1 MSTFFQHRARE
12 VAFTMKFK
20 RQIKPYRAAAGGWG
34 SLEATTRFVF
44 DSKAALKNMR
54 NLMRMNKARG
64 FDCPGCAWG
73 DDNKSTFSFCE
84 NGAKAVTW
92 EATRRT
98 VDPDFFAQHSV
109 SRLYA
114 ESDYF
119 LEYQGRLTH
128 PLSYNP
134 DTDHYEPVSWEDAF
148 TLIAQHIHAMDHPD
162 QIELYTSGRASNEA
176 SWLYQLFGRM
186 LGTNNFPDCSNMCH
200 EASGTGLKRSIGV
213 GKGTIRLDDFDSA
226 DAIFVF
232 GQNPG
237 TNHPRMLH
245 SLRHA
250 AEHGANIVTFNTLRE
265 RGLERF
271 ADPQNPLEVI
281 TPMAGKISS
290 SYYQPRLGGDMAAVR
305 GMVKALLE
313 EHRRQ
318 SVPDG
323 GGIFDTQ
330 FIREHTHGVD
340 AYLAMVDA
348 TGWEAI
354 TAGSGLS
361 EEELRQAAA
370 IYQHSERVI
379 CTWAM
384 GITQHKHSVDTVRE
398 IANLQLL
405 FGQLGKKGAG
415 LCPVRGHSNVQG
427 NRTMGIDEKP
437 GAPFLDALGKH
448 FGFEPPRRAG
458 HNTVEAIEAMLRD
471 EIRVLITLGGN
482 LAAAAPDSPRTE
494 EALQRCGL
502 TVHISTK
509 LNRTHLVP
517 GYENSLILPTL
528 GRTERDMQRTGSQFI
543 TVEDSF
549 SMVHASEGIG
559 IPLSE
564 HQRSETAIVAGIA
577 NAVLGR
583 EKADWQ
589 SMADDYS
596 IIRDHIAATLPGFDD
611 FNQKCEQ
618 PGGFYLGNAAARHV
632 FGTPSGKA
640 EFSAAPLP
648 ETLFPQLGNATVP
661 FVLQTLRSHDQYNT
675 TIYGLDDRYRG
686 VYGQR
691 RVVFIHPDDMAEQGM
706 HEGDKVDIETLWNDG
721 ITRQVGGFVLIPYNI
736 PRGNLAAYY
745 PETNPLVPL
754 SSFGDDSG
762 TPTSKSIPV
771 KLSLTRQQPS
781 LRIV

>member
-1 MSTFFQHRARE
+1 
-12 VAFTMKFK
+12 MKFK

-34 SLEATTRFVF
+34 SLEATTRFVL

-92 EATRRT
+92 EATRRM
-98 VDPDFFAQHSV
+98 VDTDFFAKHSV
-109 SRLYA
+109 TTLYTQ
-114 ESDYF
+114 SDYF

-128 PLSYNP
+128 PLRYNAE
-134 DTDHYEPVSWEDAF
+134 TDHYEPISWDDAF
-148 TLIAQHIHAMDHPD
+148 ALIAQHIKAMDHPD
-162 QIELYTSGRASNEA
+162 QMELYTSGRASNEA
-176 SWLYQLFGRM
+176 SWLYQLFGRLM
-186 LGTNNFPDCSNMCH
+186 GTNNFPDCSNMCH

-213 GKGTIRLDDFDSA
+213 GKGTIRLDDFDHA

-250 AEHGANIVTFNTLRE
+250 ADHGAKIVTFNTLRE

-271 ADPQNPLEVI
+271 ADPQKPLEVV
-281 TPMAGKISS
+281 TSKAGNISS
-290 SYYQPRLGGDMAAVR
+290 SYYQPNLGGDMAAVR
-305 GMVKALLE
+305 GMVKSLLE
-313 EHRRQ
+313 THRARLAAGESGLFDQTFINAKTNGIEAYLDAVDNTSWMQIVAQ
-318 SVPDG
+318 SG
-323 GGIFDTQ
+323 LTQ
-330 FIREHTHGVD
+330 AQIRE
-340 AYLAMVDA
+340 
-348 TGWEAI
+348 
-354 TAGSGLS
+354 
-361 EEELRQAAA
+361 AAA
-370 IYQHSERVI
+370 IYQSADRVI

-398 IANLQLL
+398 ITNLQLL

-437 GAPFLDALGKH
+437 AKAFLDALGNH
-448 FGFEPPRRAG
+448 FNFEPPRAAG
-458 HNTVEAIEAMLRD
+458 HNTVEALNAMLRD
-471 EIRVLITLGGN
+471 EVKVLIALGGN

-494 EALQRCGL
+494 EAMSRCGL

-509 LNRTHLVP
+509 LNRSHLVP
-517 GYENSLILPTL
+517 GHDGLILPTL
-528 GRTERDMQRTGSQFI
+528 GRTERDLQATGNQFI

-559 IPLSE
+559 IPLAE
-564 HQRSETAIVAGIA
+564 TQRSETWIVAGIA
-577 NAVLGR
+577 EAVLGDEKVKWR
-583 EKADWQ
+583 ELAG
-589 SMADDYS
+589 DYNL
-596 IIRDHIAATLPGFDD
+596 IREHIAATIPGFAE
-611 FNQKCEQ
+611 FNAKCDI
-618 PGGFYLGNAAARHV
+618 PGGFYLGNAAAELR
-632 FGTPSGKA
+632 FNTPSQKA
-640 EFSAAPLP
+640 EFNASALP
-648 ETLFPQLGNATVP
+648 TSLFPNLDQDVP
-661 FVLQTLRSHDQYNT
+661 FTLQTLRSHDQYNT

-686 VYGQR
+686 VFGQR
-691 RVVFIHPDDMAEQGM
+691 EVVFINPDDMADLGFT
-706 HEGDKVDIETLWNDG
+706 EGQNVDIETLWNDG
-721 ITRQVGGFVLIPYNI
+721 ITRRVSGFKLVPYNI

-754 SSFGDDSG
+754 NSFGDDSG
-762 TPTSKSIPV
+762 TPTSKSVPV
-771 KLSLTRQQPS
+771 KLELSGALADQ
-781 LRIV
+781 RIA

>member
-1 MSTFFQHRARE
+1 
-12 VAFTMKFK
+12 MKFK

-34 SLEATTRFVF
+34 SLEATTRFVL

-92 EATRRT
+92 EATRRM
-98 VDPDFFAQHSV
+98 VDTDFFAKHSV
-109 SRLYA
+109 TTLYTQ
-114 ESDYF
+114 SDYF

-128 PLSYNP
+128 PLRYNAE
-134 DTDHYEPVSWEDAF
+134 TDHYEPISWEDAF
-148 TLIAQHIHAMDHPD
+148 ALIAQHIKAMDHPD
-162 QIELYTSGRASNEA
+162 QMELYTSGRASNEA
-176 SWLYQLFGRM
+176 SWLYQLFGRLM
-186 LGTNNFPDCSNMCH
+186 GTNNFPDCSNMCH

-213 GKGTIRLDDFDSA
+213 GKGTIRLDDFDHA

-250 AEHGANIVTFNTLRE
+250 ADHGAKIVTFNTLRE

-271 ADPQNPLEVI
+271 ADPQKPLEVV
-281 TPMAGKISS
+281 TSKAGNISS
-290 SYYQPRLGGDMAAVR
+290 SYYQPNLGGDMAAVR
-305 GMVKALLE
+305 GMVKSLLE
-313 EHRRQ
+313 THRARLAAGESGLFDQTFINAKTNGIEAYLDAVDNTSWMQIVAQ
-318 SVPDG
+318 SG
-323 GGIFDTQ
+323 LTQ
-330 FIREHTHGVD
+330 AQIRE
-340 AYLAMVDA
+340 
-348 TGWEAI
+348 
-354 TAGSGLS
+354 
-361 EEELRQAAA
+361 AAA
-370 IYQHSERVI
+370 IYQSADRVI

-398 IANLQLL
+398 ITNLQLL

-437 GAPFLDALGKH
+437 AKAFLDALGNH
-448 FGFEPPRRAG
+448 FNFEPPRAAG
-458 HNTVEAIEAMLRD
+458 HNTVEALNAMLRD
-471 EIRVLITLGGN
+471 EVKVLIALGGN

-494 EALQRCGL
+494 EAMSRCGL

-509 LNRTHLVP
+509 LNRSHLVP
-517 GYENSLILPTL
+517 GHDGLILPTL
-528 GRTERDMQRTGSQFI
+528 GRTERDLQATGNQFI

-559 IPLSE
+559 IPLAE
-564 HQRSETAIVAGIA
+564 TQRSETWIVAGIA
-577 NAVLGR
+577 EAVLGDEKVKWR
-583 EKADWQ
+583 ELAG
-589 SMADDYS
+589 DYNL
-596 IIRDHIAATLPGFDD
+596 IREHIAATIPGFAD
-611 FNQKCEQ
+611 FNAKCDI
-618 PGGFYLGNAAARHV
+618 PGGFYLGNAAAELR
-632 FGTPSGKA
+632 FNTPSQKA
-640 EFSAAPLP
+640 EFNASALP
-648 ETLFPQLGNATVP
+648 TSLFPNLDQDVP
-661 FVLQTLRSHDQYNT
+661 FTLQTLRSHDQYNT

-686 VYGQR
+686 VFGQR
-691 RVVFIHPDDMAEQGM
+691 EVVFINPDDMADLGFT
-706 HEGDKVDIETLWNDG
+706 EGQNVDIETLWNDG
-721 ITRQVGGFVLIPYNI
+721 ITRRVSGFKLVPYNI

-754 SSFGDDSG
+754 NSFGDDSG
-762 TPTSKSIPV
+762 TPTSKSVPV
-771 KLSLTRQQPS
+771 KLELSGALADQ
-781 LRIV
+781 RIA

>member
-1 MSTFFQHRARE
+1 
-12 VAFTMKFK
+12 MKFK

-34 SLEATTRFVF
+34 SLEATTRFVL

-92 EATRRT
+92 EATRRM
-98 VDPDFFAQHSV
+98 VDTDFFAKHSV
-109 SRLYA
+109 TTLYTQ
-114 ESDYF
+114 SDYF

-128 PLSYNP
+128 PLRYNAE
-134 DTDHYEPVSWEDAF
+134 TDHYEPISWDDAF
-148 TLIAQHIHAMDHPD
+148 ALIAQHIKAMDHPD
-162 QIELYTSGRASNEA
+162 QMELYTSGRASNEA
-176 SWLYQLFGRM
+176 SWLYQLFGRLM
-186 LGTNNFPDCSNMCH
+186 GTNNFPDCSNMCH

-213 GKGTIRLDDFDSA
+213 GKGTIRLDDFDHA

-250 AEHGANIVTFNTLRE
+250 ADHGAKIVTFNTLRE

-271 ADPQNPLEVI
+271 ADPQKPLEVV
-281 TPMAGKISS
+281 TSKAGNISS
-290 SYYQPRLGGDMAAVR
+290 SYYQPNLGGDMAAVR
-305 GMVKALLE
+305 GMVKSLLE
-313 EHRRQ
+313 THRARLAAGESGLFDQTFINAKTNGIEAYLEAVDNTSWMQIVAQ
-318 SVPDG
+318 SG
-323 GGIFDTQ
+323 LTQ
-330 FIREHTHGVD
+330 AQIRE
-340 AYLAMVDA
+340 
-348 TGWEAI
+348 
-354 TAGSGLS
+354 
-361 EEELRQAAA
+361 AAA
-370 IYQHSERVI
+370 IYQSADRVI

-398 IANLQLL
+398 ITNLQLL

-437 GAPFLDALGKH
+437 AKAFLDALGNH
-448 FGFEPPRRAG
+448 FNFEPPRAAG
-458 HNTVEAIEAMLRD
+458 HNTVEALNAMLRD
-471 EIRVLITLGGN
+471 EVKVLIALGGN

-494 EALQRCGL
+494 EAMSRCGL

-509 LNRTHLVP
+509 LNRSHLVP
-517 GYENSLILPTL
+517 GHEGLILPTL
-528 GRTERDMQRTGSQFI
+528 GRTERDLQATGNQFI

-559 IPLSE
+559 IPLAE
-564 HQRSETAIVAGIA
+564 TQRSETWIVAGIA
-577 NAVLGR
+577 EAVLGDEKVKWHELAGDYNLIR
-583 EKADWQ
+583 E
-589 SMADDYS
+589 
-596 IIRDHIAATLPGFDD
+596 HIAATIPGFAD
-611 FNQKCEQ
+611 FNAKCDI
-618 PGGFYLGNAAARHV
+618 PGGFYLGNAAAELR
-632 FGTPSGKA
+632 FNTPSQKA
-640 EFSAAPLP
+640 EFNASALP
-648 ETLFPQLGNATVP
+648 TSLFPNLDQDVP
-661 FVLQTLRSHDQYNT
+661 FTLQTLRSHDQYNT

-686 VYGQR
+686 VFGQR
-691 RVVFIHPDDMAEQGM
+691 EVVFINPDDMADLGFT
-706 HEGDKVDIETLWNDG
+706 EGQNVDIETLWNDG
-721 ITRQVGGFVLIPYNI
+721 ITRRVSGFKLVPYNI

-754 SSFGDDSG
+754 NSFGDGSG
-762 TPTSKSIPV
+762 TPTSKSVPV
-771 KLSLTRQQPS
+771 KLELSEALADQ
-781 LRIV
+781 RIA

>member
-1 MSTFFQHRARE
+1 
-12 VAFTMKFK
+12 MKFK

-34 SLEATTRFVF
+34 SLEATTRFVL

-92 EATRRT
+92 EATRRM
-98 VDPDFFAQHSV
+98 VDSDFFAKHSV
-109 SRLYA
+109 TTLYTQ
-114 ESDYF
+114 SDYF

-128 PLSYNP
+128 PLRYNAE
-134 DTDHYEPVSWEDAF
+134 TDHYEPISWDDAF
-148 TLIAQHIHAMDHPD
+148 ALIAAHIKAMEHPD
-162 QIELYTSGRASNEA
+162 QMELYTSGRASNEA
-176 SWLYQLFGRM
+176 SWLYQLFGRLM
-186 LGTNNFPDCSNMCH
+186 GTNNFPDCSNMCH

-213 GKGTIRLDDFDSA
+213 GKGTIRLDDFDHA

-250 AEHGANIVTFNTLRE
+250 ADHGAKIVTFNTLRE

-271 ADPQNPLEVI
+271 ADPQKPLEVV
-281 TPMAGKISS
+281 TSKAGNISS
-290 SYYQPRLGGDMAAVR
+290 SYYQPNLGGDMAAVR
-305 GMVKALLE
+305 GMVKSLLE
-313 EHRRQ
+313 THRARLAAGESGLFDQTFINAKTNGIEAYLDAVDNTSWMQIVAQ
-318 SVPDG
+318 SG
-323 GGIFDTQ
+323 LTQ
-330 FIREHTHGVD
+330 AQIRE
-340 AYLAMVDA
+340 
-348 TGWEAI
+348 
-354 TAGSGLS
+354 
-361 EEELRQAAA
+361 AAA
-370 IYQHSERVI
+370 IYQSADRVI

-398 IANLQLL
+398 ITNLQLL

-437 GAPFLDALGKH
+437 AKAFLDALGNH
-448 FGFEPPRRAG
+448 FGFEPPRAPG
-458 HNTVEAIEAMLRD
+458 HNTVEALNAMLRD
-471 EIRVLITLGGN
+471 EVKVLIALGGN

-494 EALQRCGL
+494 EALSRCGL

-509 LNRTHLVP
+509 LNRSHLVP
-517 GYENSLILPTL
+517 GHEGLILPTL
-528 GRTERDMQRTGSQFI
+528 GRTERDIQATGNQFI

-559 IPLSE
+559 IPLAE
-564 HQRSETAIVAGIA
+564 TQRSETSIVAGIA
-577 NAVLGR
+577 QAVLGDEKVKWR
-583 EKADWQ
+583 ELAG
-589 SMADDYS
+589 DYNL
-596 IIRDHIAATLPGFDD
+596 IREHIAATIPGFAD
-611 FNQKCEQ
+611 FNAKCDI
-618 PGGFYLGNAAARHV
+618 PGGFYLGNAAAELR
-632 FGTPSGKA
+632 FNTPSQKA
-640 EFSAAPLP
+640 EFNASALP
-648 ETLFPQLGNATVP
+648 TSLFPTLDQDVP
-661 FVLQTLRSHDQYNT
+661 FTLQTLRSHDQYNT

-686 VYGQR
+686 VFGQR
-691 RVVFIHPDDMAEQGM
+691 EVVFINPDDMADLGFT
-706 HEGDKVDIETLWNDG
+706 EGQNVDIETLWNDG
-721 ITRQVGGFVLIPYNI
+721 ITRRVSGFKLVPYNI

-754 SSFGDDSG
+754 NSFGDDSG
-762 TPTSKSIPV
+762 TPTSKSVPV
-771 KLSLTRQQPS
+771 KLELSSALADQ
-781 LRIV
+781 RIA

>member
-1 MSTFFQHRARE
+1 
-12 VAFTMKFK
+12 MKFK

-34 SLEATTRFVF
+34 SLEATTRFVL

-92 EATRRT
+92 EATRRM
-98 VDPDFFAQHSV
+98 VDTDFFAKHSV
-109 SRLYA
+109 TTLYTQ
-114 ESDYF
+114 SDYF

-128 PLSYNP
+128 PLRYNAE
-134 DTDHYEPVSWEDAF
+134 TDHYEPISWDDAF
-148 TLIAQHIHAMDHPD
+148 ALIAQHIKAMDHPD
-162 QIELYTSGRASNEA
+162 QMELYTSGRASNEA
-176 SWLYQLFGRM
+176 SWLYQLFGRLM
-186 LGTNNFPDCSNMCH
+186 GTNNFPDCSNMCH

-213 GKGTIRLDDFDSA
+213 GKGTIRLDDFDHA

-250 AEHGANIVTFNTLRE
+250 ADHGAKIVTFNTLRE

-271 ADPQNPLEVI
+271 ADPQKPLEVV
-281 TPMAGKISS
+281 TSKAGNISS
-290 SYYQPRLGGDMAAVR
+290 SYYQPNLGGDMAAVR
-305 GMVKALLE
+305 GMVKSLLE
-313 EHRRQ
+313 THRARLAAGESGLFDQTFINAKTNGIEAYLDAVDNTSWMQIVAQ
-318 SVPDG
+318 SG
-323 GGIFDTQ
+323 LTQ
-330 FIREHTHGVD
+330 AQIRE
-340 AYLAMVDA
+340 
-348 TGWEAI
+348 
-354 TAGSGLS
+354 
-361 EEELRQAAA
+361 AAA
-370 IYQHSERVI
+370 IYQSADRVI

-398 IANLQLL
+398 ITNLQLL

-437 GAPFLDALGKH
+437 AKAFLDALGNH
-448 FGFEPPRRAG
+448 FNFEPPRAAG
-458 HNTVEAIEAMLRD
+458 HNTVEALNAMLRD
-471 EIRVLITLGGN
+471 EVKVLIALGGN

-494 EALQRCGL
+494 EAMSRCGL

-509 LNRTHLVP
+509 LNRSHLVP
-517 GYENSLILPTL
+517 GHDGLILPTL
-528 GRTERDMQRTGSQFI
+528 GRTERDLQATGNQFI

-559 IPLSE
+559 IPLAE
-564 HQRSETAIVAGIA
+564 TQRSETWIVAGIA
-577 NAVLGR
+577 EAVLGDEKVKWR
-583 EKADWQ
+583 ELAG
-589 SMADDYS
+589 DYNL
-596 IIRDHIAATLPGFDD
+596 IREHIAATIPGFAD
-611 FNQKCEQ
+611 FNAKCDIA
-618 PGGFYLGNAAARHV
+618 GGFYLGNAAAELR
-632 FGTPSGKA
+632 FNTPSQKA
-640 EFSAAPLP
+640 EFNASALP
-648 ETLFPQLGNATVP
+648 TSLFPNLDQDVP
-661 FVLQTLRSHDQYNT
+661 FTLQTLRSHDQYNT

-686 VYGQR
+686 VFGQR
-691 RVVFIHPDDMAEQGM
+691 EVVFINPDDMADLGFT
-706 HEGDKVDIETLWNDG
+706 EGQNVDIETLWNDG
-721 ITRQVGGFVLIPYNI
+721 ITRRVSGFKLVPYNI

-754 SSFGDDSG
+754 NSFGDDSG
-762 TPTSKSIPV
+762 TPTSKSVPV
-771 KLSLTRQQPS
+771 KLELSGALADQ
-781 LRIV
+781 RIA

>member
-1 MSTFFQHRARE
+1 
-12 VAFTMKFK
+12 MKFK

-34 SLEATTRFVF
+34 SLEATTRFVL

-92 EATRRT
+92 EATRRM
-98 VDPDFFAQHSV
+98 VDTDFFAKHSV
-109 SRLYA
+109 TTLYTQ
-114 ESDYF
+114 SDYF

-128 PLSYNP
+128 PLRYNAE
-134 DTDHYEPVSWEDAF
+134 TDHYEPISWEDAF
-148 TLIAQHIHAMDHPD
+148 ALIAQHIKAMDHPD
-162 QIELYTSGRASNEA
+162 QMELYTSGRASNEA
-176 SWLYQLFGRM
+176 SWLYQLFGRLM
-186 LGTNNFPDCSNMCH
+186 GTNNFPDCSNMCH

-213 GKGTIRLDDFDSA
+213 GKGTIRLDDFDHA

-250 AEHGANIVTFNTLRE
+250 ADHGAKIVTFNTLRE

-271 ADPQNPLEVI
+271 ADPQKPLEVV
-281 TPMAGKISS
+281 TSKAGNISS
-290 SYYQPRLGGDMAAVR
+290 SYYQPNLGGDMAAVR
-305 GMVKALLE
+305 GMVKSLLE
-313 EHRRQ
+313 THRARLAAGESGLFDQTFINAKTNGIEAYLEAVDNTSWMQIVAQ
-318 SVPDG
+318 SG
-323 GGIFDTQ
+323 LTQ
-330 FIREHTHGVD
+330 AQIRE
-340 AYLAMVDA
+340 
-348 TGWEAI
+348 
-354 TAGSGLS
+354 
-361 EEELRQAAA
+361 AAA
-370 IYQHSERVI
+370 IYQSADRVI

-398 IANLQLL
+398 ITNLQLL

-437 GAPFLDALGKH
+437 AKAFLDALGNH
-448 FGFEPPRRAG
+448 FNFEPPRAAG
-458 HNTVEAIEAMLRD
+458 HNTVEALNAMLRD
-471 EIRVLITLGGN
+471 EVKVLIALGGN

-494 EALQRCGL
+494 EAMSRCGL

-509 LNRTHLVP
+509 LNRSHLVP
-517 GYENSLILPTL
+517 GHDGLILPTL
-528 GRTERDMQRTGSQFI
+528 GRTERDLQATGNQFI

-559 IPLSE
+559 IPLAE
-564 HQRSETAIVAGIA
+564 TQRSETWIVAGIA
-577 NAVLGR
+577 EAVLGDEKVKWR
-583 EKADWQ
+583 ELAG
-589 SMADDYS
+589 DYNL
-596 IIRDHIAATLPGFDD
+596 IREHIAATIPGFAD
-611 FNQKCEQ
+611 FNAKCDI
-618 PGGFYLGNAAARHV
+618 PGGFYLGNAAAELR
-632 FGTPSGKA
+632 FNTPSQKA
-640 EFSAAPLP
+640 EFNASALP
-648 ETLFPQLGNATVP
+648 TSLFPNLDQDVP
-661 FVLQTLRSHDQYNT
+661 FTLQTLRSHDQYNT

-686 VYGQR
+686 VFGQR
-691 RVVFIHPDDMAEQGM
+691 EVVFINPDDMADLGFT
-706 HEGDKVDIETLWNDG
+706 EGQNVDIETLWNDG
-721 ITRQVGGFVLIPYNI
+721 ITRRVSGFKLVPYNI

-754 SSFGDDSG
+754 NSFGDDSG
-762 TPTSKSIPV
+762 TPTSKSVPV
-771 KLSLTRQQPS
+771 KLELSGALADQ
-781 LRIV
+781 RIA

>member
-1 MSTFFQHRARE
+1 
-12 VAFTMKFK
+12 MKFK
-20 RQIKPYRAAAGGWG
+20 SQIKPYQSAAGGWG

-44 DSKAALKNMR
+44 DSKQVIKNLR
-54 NLMRMNKARG
+54 NLMRVNKAKG

-92 EATRRT
+92 EATRRYI
-98 VDPDFFAQHSV
+98 DAAFFKRYSV
-109 SRLYA
+109 TQLYQQ
-114 ESDYF
+114 SDYF
-119 LEYQGRLTH
+119 LEYQGRITE
-128 PLSYNP
+128 PLRYNRA
-134 DTDHYEPVSWEDAF
+134 TDHYEPIGWDEAF
-148 TLIAQHIHAMDHPD
+148 ELIARHIRAMDNPD
-162 QIELYTSGRASNEA
+162 QMELYTSGRASNEA

-186 LGTNNFPDCSNMCH
+186 AGTNNFPDCSNMCH

-213 GKGTIRLDDFDSA
+213 GKGTILLHDFEQA

-250 AEHGANIVTFNTLRE
+250 ADRGARIVTFNTLRE

-271 ADPQNPLEVI
+271 ADPQNPVELL
-281 TPMAGKISS
+281 TPKSGAISS
-290 SYYQPRLGGDMAAVR
+290 TYYQPNLGGDMAAIR

-313 EHRRQ
+313 THRQRINA
-318 SVPDG
+318 G
-323 GGIFDTQ
+323 EAGIFADA
-330 FIREHTHGVD
+330 FIAEHTHGMED
-340 AYLAMVDA
+340 YLTAVDA
-348 TGWEAI
+348 TDWQTI
-354 TAGSGLS
+354 TRQSGLS
-361 EEELRQAAA
+361 EPQLRQAAA
-370 IYQHSERVI
+370 IYQQAERVI

-405 FGQLGKKGAG
+405 FGQLGKPGAG

-437 GAPFLDALGKH
+437 SQAFLDSMAAH
-448 FGFEPPRRAG
+448 FDFTPPRAAG
-458 HNTVEAIEAMLRD
+458 HNTVQALQAMLRD
-471 EIRVLITLGGN
+471 EIKVLIALGGN

-494 EALQRCGL
+494 MALQRCGL
-502 TVHISTK
+502 TVQISTK

-517 GYENSLILPTL
+517 GNEALILPTI
-528 GRTERDMQRTGSQFI
+528 GRTEEDIQARGAQFV

-549 SMVHASEGIG
+549 SMVHASQGVG
-559 IPLSE
+559 KPLTST
-564 HQRSETAIVAGIA
+564 QRSETAIVAGIA
-577 NAVLGR
+577 QATLGND
-583 EKADWQ
+583 KVDWLALAAD
-589 SMADDYS
+589 YNL
-596 IIRDHIAATLPGFDD
+596 IRDHIAATIPGFAD

-618 PGGFYLGNAAARHV
+618 PGGFWLGNAAAQYR
-632 FGTPSGKA
+632 FNTDNGKA
-640 EFSAAPLP
+640 NFSAATLP
-648 ETLFPQLGNATVP
+648 VSLFPAIDASEVP
-661 FVLQTLRSHDQYNT
+661 FTLQTLRSHDQYNT

-691 RVVFIHPDDMAEQGM
+691 EVLFIHPDDMAEMGLQAG
-706 HEGDKVDIETLWNDG
+706 ENVDIETLWNDG
-721 ITRQVGGFVLIPYNI
+721 ITRRVEGFKLVPYAI

-754 SSFGDDSG
+754 SSFGDGSG
-762 TPTSKSIPV
+762 TPTSKSVPV
-771 KLSLTRQQPS
+771 KITRS
-781 LRIV
+781 YSSNTLRIA

>member
-1 MSTFFQHRARE
+1 
-12 VAFTMKFK
+12 MKFK

-34 SLEATTRFVF
+34 SLEATTRFVL

-92 EATRRT
+92 EATRRM
-98 VDPDFFAQHSV
+98 VDTDFFAKHSV
-109 SRLYA
+109 TTLYTQ
-114 ESDYF
+114 SDYF

-128 PLSYNP
+128 PLRYNAE
-134 DTDHYEPVSWEDAF
+134 TDHYEPISWDDAF
-148 TLIAQHIHAMDHPD
+148 ALIAQHIKAMDHPG
-162 QIELYTSGRASNEA
+162 QMELYTSGRASNEA
-176 SWLYQLFGRM
+176 SWLYQLFGRLM
-186 LGTNNFPDCSNMCH
+186 GTNNFPDCSNMCH

-213 GKGTIRLDDFDSA
+213 GKGTIRLDDFDHA

-250 AEHGANIVTFNTLRE
+250 ADHGAKIVTFNTLRE

-271 ADPQNPLEVI
+271 ADPQKPLEVV
-281 TPMAGKISS
+281 TSKAGNISS
-290 SYYQPRLGGDMAAVR
+290 SYYQPNLGGDMAAVR
-305 GMVKALLE
+305 GMVKSLLE
-313 EHRRQ
+313 THRARLAAGESGLFDQTFINAKTNGIEAYLDAVDNTSWMQIVAQ
-318 SVPDG
+318 SG
-323 GGIFDTQ
+323 LTQ
-330 FIREHTHGVD
+330 AQIRE
-340 AYLAMVDA
+340 
-348 TGWEAI
+348 
-354 TAGSGLS
+354 
-361 EEELRQAAA
+361 AAA
-370 IYQHSERVI
+370 IYQSADRVI

-398 IANLQLL
+398 ITNLQLL

-437 GAPFLDALGKH
+437 AKAFLDALGNH
-448 FGFEPPRRAG
+448 FNFEPPRAAG
-458 HNTVEAIEAMLRD
+458 HNTVEALNAMLRD
-471 EIRVLITLGGN
+471 EVKVLIALGGN

-494 EALQRCGL
+494 EAMSRCGL

-509 LNRTHLVP
+509 LNRSHLVP
-517 GYENSLILPTL
+517 GHDGLILPTL
-528 GRTERDMQRTGSQFI
+528 GRTERDLQATGNQFI

-559 IPLSE
+559 IPLAE
-564 HQRSETAIVAGIA
+564 TQRSETWIVAGIA
-577 NAVLGR
+577 EAVLGDEKVKWR
-583 EKADWQ
+583 ELAG
-589 SMADDYS
+589 DYNL
-596 IIRDHIAATLPGFDD
+596 IREHIAATIPGFAD
-611 FNQKCEQ
+611 FNAKCDI
-618 PGGFYLGNAAARHV
+618 PGGFYLGNAAAELR
-632 FGTPSGKA
+632 FNTPSQKA
-640 EFSAAPLP
+640 EFNASALP
-648 ETLFPQLGNATVP
+648 TSLFPNLDQDVP
-661 FVLQTLRSHDQYNT
+661 FTLQTLRSHDQYNT

-686 VYGQR
+686 VFGQR
-691 RVVFIHPDDMAEQGM
+691 EVVFINPDDMADLGFT
-706 HEGDKVDIETLWNDG
+706 EGQNVDIETLWNDG
-721 ITRQVGGFVLIPYNI
+721 ITRRVSGFKLVPYNI

-754 SSFGDDSG
+754 NSFGDDSG
-762 TPTSKSIPV
+762 TPTSKSVPV
-771 KLSLTRQQPS
+771 KLELSGALADQ
-781 LRIV
+781 RIA

>member
-1 MSTFFQHRARE
+1 
-12 VAFTMKFK
+12 MKFK

-34 SLEATTRFVF
+34 SLEATTRFVL

-92 EATRRT
+92 EATRRM
-98 VDPDFFAQHSV
+98 VDSDFFAKHSV
-109 SRLYA
+109 TTLYTQ
-114 ESDYF
+114 SDYF

-128 PLSYNP
+128 PLRYNAE
-134 DTDHYEPVSWEDAF
+134 TDHYEPISWDDAF
-148 TLIAQHIHAMDHPD
+148 ALIAQHIKAMDHPD
-162 QIELYTSGRASNEA
+162 QMELYTSGRASNEA
-176 SWLYQLFGRM
+176 SWLYQLFGRLM
-186 LGTNNFPDCSNMCH
+186 GTNNFPDCSNMCH

-213 GKGTIRLDDFDSA
+213 GKGTIRLDDFDHA

-250 AEHGANIVTFNTLRE
+250 ADHGAKIVTFNTLRE

-271 ADPQNPLEVI
+271 ADPQKPLEVV
-281 TPMAGKISS
+281 TSKAGNISS
-290 SYYQPRLGGDMAAVR
+290 SYYQPNLGGDMAAVR
-305 GMVKALLE
+305 GMVKSLLE
-313 EHRRQ
+313 THRARLAAGESGLFDQTFINAKTNGIEAYLDAVDNTSWMQIVAQ
-318 SVPDG
+318 SG
-323 GGIFDTQ
+323 LTQ
-330 FIREHTHGVD
+330 AQIRE
-340 AYLAMVDA
+340 
-348 TGWEAI
+348 
-354 TAGSGLS
+354 
-361 EEELRQAAA
+361 AAA
-370 IYQHSERVI
+370 IYQSADRVI

-398 IANLQLL
+398 ITNLQLL

-437 GAPFLDALGKH
+437 AKAFLDALGNH
-448 FGFEPPRRAG
+448 FDFEPPRAPG
-458 HNTVEAIEAMLRD
+458 HNTVEALNAMLRD
-471 EIRVLITLGGN
+471 EVKVLIALGGN

-494 EALQRCGL
+494 EALSRCGL

-509 LNRTHLVP
+509 LNRSHLVP
-517 GYENSLILPTL
+517 GHEGLILPTL
-528 GRTERDMQRTGSQFI
+528 GRTERDLQATGNQFI

-559 IPLSE
+559 IPLAE
-564 HQRSETAIVAGIA
+564 TQRSETWIVAGIA
-577 NAVLGR
+577 QAVLGDEKVKWR
-583 EKADWQ
+583 ELAG
-589 SMADDYS
+589 DYNL
-596 IIRDHIAATLPGFDD
+596 IREHIAATIPGFAD
-611 FNQKCEQ
+611 FNAKCDI
-618 PGGFYLGNAAARHV
+618 PGGFYLGNAAAELR
-632 FGTPSGKA
+632 FNTPSQKA
-640 EFSAAPLP
+640 EFNASALP
-648 ETLFPQLGNATVP
+648 TSLFPTLDQDVP
-661 FVLQTLRSHDQYNT
+661 FTLQTLRSHDQYNT

-686 VYGQR
+686 VFGQR
-691 RVVFIHPDDMAEQGM
+691 EVVFINPDDMADLGFT
-706 HEGDKVDIETLWNDG
+706 EGQNVDIETLWNDG
-721 ITRQVGGFVLIPYNI
+721 ITRRVSGFKLVPYNI

-754 SSFGDDSG
+754 NSFGDDSG
-762 TPTSKSIPV
+762 TPTSKSVPV
-771 KLSLTRQQPS
+771 KLELSSALADQ
-781 LRIV
+781 RIA

>member
-1 MSTFFQHRARE
+1 
-12 VAFTMKFK
+12 MKFK

-34 SLEATTRFVF
+34 SLEATTRFVL

-92 EATRRT
+92 EATRRM
-98 VDPDFFAQHSV
+98 VDTDFFAKHSV
-109 SRLYA
+109 TTLYTQ
-114 ESDYF
+114 SDYF

-128 PLSYNP
+128 PLRYNAE
-134 DTDHYEPVSWEDAF
+134 TDHYEPISWEDAF
-148 TLIAQHIHAMDHPD
+148 ALIAQHIKAMDHPD
-162 QIELYTSGRASNEA
+162 QMELYTSGRASNEA
-176 SWLYQLFGRM
+176 SWLYQLFGRLM
-186 LGTNNFPDCSNMCH
+186 GTNNFPDCSNMCH

-213 GKGTIRLDDFDSA
+213 GKGTIRLDDFDHA

-250 AEHGANIVTFNTLRE
+250 ADHGAKIVTFNTLRE

-271 ADPQNPLEVI
+271 ADPQKPLEVV
-281 TPMAGKISS
+281 TSKAGNISS
-290 SYYQPRLGGDMAAVR
+290 SYYQPNLGGDMAAVR
-305 GMVKALLE
+305 GMVKSLLE
-313 EHRRQ
+313 THRARLAAGESGLFDQTFINAKTNGIEAYLEAVDNTSWMQIVAQ
-318 SVPDG
+318 SG
-323 GGIFDTQ
+323 LTQ
-330 FIREHTHGVD
+330 AQIRE
-340 AYLAMVDA
+340 
-348 TGWEAI
+348 
-354 TAGSGLS
+354 
-361 EEELRQAAA
+361 AAA
-370 IYQHSERVI
+370 IYQSADRVI

-398 IANLQLL
+398 ITNLQLL

-437 GAPFLDALGKH
+437 AKAFLDALGNH
-448 FGFEPPRRAG
+448 FNFEPPRAAG
-458 HNTVEAIEAMLRD
+458 HNTVEALNAMLRD
-471 EIRVLITLGGN
+471 EVKVLIALGGN

-494 EALQRCGL
+494 EAMSRCGL

-509 LNRTHLVP
+509 LNRSHLVP
-517 GYENSLILPTL
+517 GHEGLILPTL
-528 GRTERDMQRTGSQFI
+528 GRTERDLQATGNQFI

-559 IPLSE
+559 IPLAE
-564 HQRSETAIVAGIA
+564 TQRSETWIVASIA
-577 NAVLGR
+577 EAVLGDEKVKWR
-583 EKADWQ
+583 ELAG
-589 SMADDYS
+589 DYNL
-596 IIRDHIAATLPGFDD
+596 IREHIAATIPGFAD
-611 FNQKCEQ
+611 FNAKCDI
-618 PGGFYLGNAAARHV
+618 PGGFYLGNAAAELR
-632 FGTPSGKA
+632 FNTPSQKA
-640 EFSAAPLP
+640 EFNASALP
-648 ETLFPQLGNATVP
+648 TSLFPNLDQDVP
-661 FVLQTLRSHDQYNT
+661 FTLQTLRSHDQYNT

-686 VYGQR
+686 VFGQR
-691 RVVFIHPDDMAEQGM
+691 EVVFINPDDMADLGFT
-706 HEGDKVDIETLWNDG
+706 EGQNVDIETLWNDG
-721 ITRQVGGFVLIPYNI
+721 ITRRVSGFKLVPYNI

-754 SSFGDDSG
+754 NSFGDDSG
-762 TPTSKSIPV
+762 TPTSKSVPV
-771 KLSLTRQQPS
+771 KLELSEALADQ
-781 LRIV
+781 RIA

>member
-1 MSTFFQHRARE
+1 
-12 VAFTMKFK
+12 MKFK

-34 SLEATTRFVF
+34 SLEATTRFVL

-92 EATRRT
+92 EATRRM
-98 VDPDFFAQHSV
+98 VDTDFFAKHSV
-109 SRLYA
+109 TTLYTQ
-114 ESDYF
+114 SDYF

-128 PLSYNP
+128 PLRYNAE
-134 DTDHYEPVSWEDAF
+134 TDHYEPISWDDAF
-148 TLIAQHIHAMDHPD
+148 ALIAQHIKAMDHPD
-162 QIELYTSGRASNEA
+162 QMELYTSGRASNEA
-176 SWLYQLFGRM
+176 SWLYQLFGRLM
-186 LGTNNFPDCSNMCH
+186 GTNNFPDCSNMCH

-213 GKGTIRLDDFDSA
+213 GKGTIRLDDFDHA

-250 AEHGANIVTFNTLRE
+250 ADHGAKIVTFNTLRE

-271 ADPQNPLEVI
+271 ADPQKPLEVV
-281 TPMAGKISS
+281 TSKAGNISS
-290 SYYQPRLGGDMAAVR
+290 SYYQPNLGGDMAAVR
-305 GMVKALLE
+305 GMVKSLLE
-313 EHRRQ
+313 THRARLAAGESGLFDQTFINAKTNGIEAYLEAVDNTSWMQIVAQ
-318 SVPDG
+318 SG
-323 GGIFDTQ
+323 LTQ
-330 FIREHTHGVD
+330 AQIRE
-340 AYLAMVDA
+340 
-348 TGWEAI
+348 
-354 TAGSGLS
+354 
-361 EEELRQAAA
+361 AAA
-370 IYQHSERVI
+370 IYQSADRVI

-398 IANLQLL
+398 ITNLQLL

-437 GAPFLDALGKH
+437 AKAFLDALGNH
-448 FGFEPPRRAG
+448 FNFEPPRAAG
-458 HNTVEAIEAMLRD
+458 HNTVEALNAMLRD
-471 EIRVLITLGGN
+471 EVKVLIALGGN

-494 EALQRCGL
+494 EAMSRCGL

-509 LNRTHLVP
+509 LNRSHLVP
-517 GYENSLILPTL
+517 GHDGLILPTL
-528 GRTERDMQRTGSQFI
+528 GRTERDLQATGNQFI

-559 IPLSE
+559 IPLAE
-564 HQRSETAIVAGIA
+564 TQRSETWIVAGIA
-577 NAVLGR
+577 AAVLGDEKVKWR
-583 EKADWQ
+583 ELAG
-589 SMADDYS
+589 DYNL
-596 IIRDHIAATLPGFDD
+596 IREHIAATIPGFAD
-611 FNQKCEQ
+611 FNAKCDI
-618 PGGFYLGNAAARHV
+618 PGGFYLGNAAAELR
-632 FGTPSGKA
+632 FNTPSQKA
-640 EFSAAPLP
+640 EFNASALP
-648 ETLFPQLGNATVP
+648 TSLFPNLDQDVP
-661 FVLQTLRSHDQYNT
+661 FTLQTLRSHDQYNT

-686 VYGQR
+686 VFGQR
-691 RVVFIHPDDMAEQGM
+691 EVVFINPDDMADLGFT
-706 HEGDKVDIETLWNDG
+706 EGQNVDIETLWNDG
-721 ITRQVGGFVLIPYNI
+721 ITRRVSGFKLVPYNI

-754 SSFGDDSG
+754 NSFGDDSG
-762 TPTSKSIPV
+762 TPTSKSVPV
-771 KLSLTRQQPS
+771 KLELSEALADQ
-781 LRIV
+781 RIA

>member
-1 MSTFFQHRARE
+1 
-12 VAFTMKFK
+12 MKFK

-34 SLEATTRFVF
+34 SLEATTRFVL

-92 EATRRT
+92 EATRRM
-98 VDPDFFAQHSV
+98 VDTDFFAKHSV
-109 SRLYA
+109 TTLYTQ
-114 ESDYF
+114 SDYF

-128 PLSYNP
+128 PLRYNAE
-134 DTDHYEPVSWEDAF
+134 TDHYEPISWDDAF
-148 TLIAQHIHAMDHPD
+148 ALIAQHIKAMDHPD
-162 QIELYTSGRASNEA
+162 QMELYTSGRASNEA
-176 SWLYQLFGRM
+176 SWLYQLFGRLM
-186 LGTNNFPDCSNMCH
+186 GTNNFPDCSNMCH

-213 GKGTIRLDDFDSA
+213 GKGTIRLDDFDHA

-250 AEHGANIVTFNTLRE
+250 ADHGAKIVTFNTLRE

-271 ADPQNPLEVI
+271 ADPQKPLEVV
-281 TPMAGKISS
+281 TSKAGNISS
-290 SYYQPRLGGDMAAVR
+290 SYYQPNLGGDMAAVR
-305 GMVKALLE
+305 GMVKSLLE
-313 EHRRQ
+313 THRARLAAGESGLFDQTFINAKTNGIEAYLDAVDNTSWMQIVAQ
-318 SVPDG
+318 SG
-323 GGIFDTQ
+323 LTQ
-330 FIREHTHGVD
+330 AQIRE
-340 AYLAMVDA
+340 
-348 TGWEAI
+348 
-354 TAGSGLS
+354 
-361 EEELRQAAA
+361 AAA
-370 IYQHSERVI
+370 IYQSADRVI

-398 IANLQLL
+398 ITNLQLL

-437 GAPFLDALGKH
+437 AKAFLDALGNH
-448 FGFEPPRRAG
+448 FNFEPPRAAG
-458 HNTVEAIEAMLRD
+458 HNTVEALNAMLRD
-471 EIRVLITLGGN
+471 EVKVLIALGGN

-494 EALQRCGL
+494 EAMSRCGL

-509 LNRTHLVP
+509 LNRSHLVP
-517 GYENSLILPTL
+517 GHDGLILPTL
-528 GRTERDMQRTGSQFI
+528 GRTERDLQATGNQFI

-559 IPLSE
+559 IPLAE
-564 HQRSETAIVAGIA
+564 TQRSETWIVAGIA
-577 NAVLGR
+577 EAVLGDEKVKWR
-583 EKADWQ
+583 ELAG
-589 SMADDYS
+589 DYNL
-596 IIRDHIAATLPGFDD
+596 IREHIAATIPGFAD
-611 FNQKCEQ
+611 FNAKCDIA
-618 PGGFYLGNAAARHV
+618 GGFYLGNAAAELR
-632 FGTPSGKA
+632 FNTPSQKA
-640 EFSAAPLP
+640 EFNASALP
-648 ETLFPQLGNATVP
+648 TSLFPNLDQDVP
-661 FVLQTLRSHDQYNT
+661 FTLQTLRSHDQYNT

-686 VYGQR
+686 VFGQR
-691 RVVFIHPDDMAEQGM
+691 EVVFINPDDMADLGFT
-706 HEGDKVDIETLWNDG
+706 EGQNVDIETLWNDG
-721 ITRQVGGFVLIPYNI
+721 ITRRVSGFKLVPYNI

-754 SSFGDDSG
+754 NSFGDDSG
-762 TPTSKSIPV
+762 TPTSKSVPV
-771 KLSLTRQQPS
+771 KLELSEALADQ
-781 LRIV
+781 RIA

>member
-1 MSTFFQHRARE
+1 
-12 VAFTMKFK
+12 MKFK

-34 SLEATTRFVF
+34 SLEATTRFVL

-92 EATRRT
+92 EATRRM
-98 VDPDFFAQHSV
+98 VDTDFFAKHSV
-109 SRLYA
+109 TTLYTQ
-114 ESDYF
+114 SDYF

-128 PLSYNP
+128 PLRYNAE
-134 DTDHYEPVSWEDAF
+134 TDHYEPISWEDAF
-148 TLIAQHIHAMDHPD
+148 ELIAQHIKAMDHPN
-162 QIELYTSGRASNEA
+162 QMELYTSGRASNEA
-176 SWLYQLFGRM
+176 SWLYQLFGRLM
-186 LGTNNFPDCSNMCH
+186 GTNNFPDCSNMCH

-213 GKGTIRLDDFDSA
+213 GKGTIRLDDFDHA

-250 AEHGANIVTFNTLRE
+250 ADHGAKIVTFNTLRE

-271 ADPQNPLEVI
+271 ADPQKPLEVV
-281 TPMAGKISS
+281 TSKAGNISS
-290 SYYQPRLGGDMAAVR
+290 SYYQPNLGGDMAAVR
-305 GMVKALLE
+305 GMVKSLLE
-313 EHRRQ
+313 THRARLAAGESGLFDQTFINAKTNDIEAYLDAVDNTSWMQIVAQ
-318 SVPDG
+318 SG
-323 GGIFDTQ
+323 LTQ
-330 FIREHTHGVD
+330 AQIRE
-340 AYLAMVDA
+340 
-348 TGWEAI
+348 
-354 TAGSGLS
+354 
-361 EEELRQAAA
+361 AAA
-370 IYQHSERVI
+370 IYQSADRVI

-398 IANLQLL
+398 ITNLQLL

-437 GAPFLDALGKH
+437 AKAFLDALGNH
-448 FGFEPPRRAG
+448 FNFEPPRAAG
-458 HNTVEAIEAMLRD
+458 HNTVEALNAMLRD
-471 EIRVLITLGGN
+471 EVKVLIALGGN

-494 EALQRCGL
+494 EAMSRCGL

-509 LNRTHLVP
+509 LNRSHLVP
-517 GYENSLILPTL
+517 GHEGLILPTL
-528 GRTERDMQRTGSQFI
+528 GRTERDLQATGNQFI

-559 IPLSE
+559 IPLAE
-564 HQRSETAIVAGIA
+564 TQRSETWIVAGIA
-577 NAVLGR
+577 QAVLGDEKVKWR
-583 EKADWQ
+583 ELAG
-589 SMADDYS
+589 DYNL
-596 IIRDHIAATLPGFDD
+596 IREHIAATIPGFAD
-611 FNQKCEQ
+611 FNAKCDI
-618 PGGFYLGNAAARHV
+618 PGGFYLGNAAAELR
-632 FGTPSGKA
+632 FNTLSQKA
-640 EFSAAPLP
+640 EFNAAALP
-648 ETLFPQLGNATVP
+648 TSLFPNLDQEVP
-661 FVLQTLRSHDQYNT
+661 FTLQTLRSHDQYNT

-686 VYGQR
+686 VFGQR
-691 RVVFIHPDDMAEQGM
+691 EVVFINPDDMTDLGFT
-706 HEGDKVDIETLWNDG
+706 EGQNVDIETLWNDG
-721 ITRQVGGFVLIPYNI
+721 ITRRVSGFKLVPYNI

-754 SSFGDDSG
+754 NSFGDGSG
-762 TPTSKSIPV
+762 TPTSKSVPV
-771 KLSLTRQQPS
+771 KLELSAALPEQ
-781 LRIV
+781 RIA